1 MEPTLPFN
9 VQLALQGIGF
19 RHEDNI
25 RVIKGNLLN
34 VLLMGAVFSWEL
46 LKDRFNVIETKIW
59 NFM

>member
-9 VQLALQGIGF
+9 VQLALQEIGF